1 LSGKS
6 QPGYLVGKDKR
17 NVEHALIVRQSLA
30 SLADNL
36 SAPYI
41 GYYFASL
48 SGSGAL
54 QGILQMSVNSLPTV
68 TQVLAGPWLDR
79 TGRHVRL
86 LLTASIVSS
95 ILWLLV
101 PLTLNPLLLVAMI
114 TARAIVVGVSG
125 LALTALVGELF
136 PGDERGRVLSY
147 LNAAAQL
154 SALPVFAAMFFANPS
169 LETMKLV
176 FTASGVVSLAAS
188 TTWFALLGVER
199 RRRGNGVTLTSSLL
213 VLRNRVFAR
222 FAIANSIY
230 NFAMAIAW
238 PLFPLAQRYVLNM
251 SVADLAL
258 LNLLS
263 TSSTMVSQYALAKR
277 INGRSLKKLV
287 IVSRAGL
294 VMFPTV
300 YALAHDPLPIFAWQ
314 LLSGPFVAIG
324 MVAIPLYAMEVS
336 DPELKASYLST
347 LNLLQGISASLG
359 SALGGFYTD
368 RLVRSAGWE
377 EVRYGLA
384 LSATLRVAALI
395 PLLTISDI
403 KVPKGTK
410 EKQPG

>member
-17 NVEHALIVRQSLA
+17 NVERALIVRQSLA

-169 LETMKLV
+169 LGTMKLV

>member
-1 LSGKS
+1 MGRGKR
-6 QPGYLVGKDKR
+6 G
-17 NVEHALIVRQSLA
+17 VERALIVRQSLA

-36 SAPYI
+36 SAPYM

-54 QGILQMSVNSLPTV
+54 QGVLQMSVNSLPTV

-79 TGRHVRL
+79 TGRHVEL
-86 LLTASIVSS
+86 LLAASVASS

-101 PLTLNPLLLVAMI
+101 PLTPDPLLLVALI
-114 TARAIVVGVSG
+114 TARAVVVGVSG

-154 SALPVFAAMFFANPS
+154 SALPVFAAMVFANPS
-169 LETMKLV
+169 LEAMRLM
-176 FTASGVVSLAAS
+176 FTVSGVVSLAAS

-199 RRRGNGVTLTSSLL
+199 RREGASAPLTSSLRA
-213 VLRNRVFAR
+213 LRNRVFAR
-222 FAIANSIY
+222 FAVATSIY

-300 YALAHDPLPIFAWQ
+300 YALSHDPLPIFAWQ

-324 MVAIPLYAMEVS
+324 MVAIPLYAMEVA

-384 LSATLRVAALI
+384 LSAVLRAAALI
-395 PLLTISDI
+395 PLLTIHDV
-403 KVPKGTK
+403 KVPEGSR
-410 EKQPG
+410 EANRARLVQ

>member
-1 LSGKS
+1 
-6 QPGYLVGKDKR
+6 VGKDKR
-17 NVEHALIVRQSLA
+17 NVERALIVRQSLA

-114 TARAIVVGVSG
+114 TARAVVVGVSG

-222 FAIANSIY
+222 FAIATSIY

-238 PLFPLAQRYVLNM
+238 PLFPLAQRYVLDM

-294 VMFPTV
+294 VIFPTV

-314 LLSGPFVAIG
+314 LLSGPFSAMG
-324 MVAIPLYAMEVS
+324 MVAIPLYAMEVA

-368 RLVRSAGWE
+368 RLVNSLGWE

>member
-17 NVEHALIVRQSLA
+17 NVERALIVRQSLA

-213 VLRNRVFAR
+213 VLRNRVFAW

>member
-1 LSGKS
+1 M
-6 QPGYLVGKDKR
+6 GKDKR
-17 NVEHALIVRQSLA
+17 NVEHALTVRQSLA

>member
-1 LSGKS
+1 
-6 QPGYLVGKDKR
+6 VGKDKR
-17 NVEHALIVRQSLA
+17 NVERALIVRQSLA

>member
-17 NVEHALIVRQSLA
+17 NVEHALTVRQSLA

>member
-17 NVEHALIVRQSLA
+17 NVERALIVRQSLA

>member
-6 QPGYLVGKDKR
+6 QPDYLVGKDKR

-300 YALAHDPLPIFAWQ
+300 YALSHDPLPIFAWQ

-324 MVAIPLYAMEVS
+324 MVAIPLYAMEVA

>member
-1 LSGKS
+1 
-6 QPGYLVGKDKR
+6 
-17 NVEHALIVRQSLA
+17 
-30 SLADNL
+30 
-36 SAPYI
+36 
-41 GYYFASL
+41 
-48 SGSGAL
+48 
-54 QGILQMSVNSLPTV
+54 
-68 TQVLAGPWLDR
+68 
-79 TGRHVRL
+79 
-86 LLTASIVSS
+86 
-95 ILWLLV
+95 
-101 PLTLNPLLLVAMI
+101 
-114 TARAIVVGVSG
+114 
-125 LALTALVGELF
+125 
-136 PGDERGRVLSY
+136 
-147 LNAAAQL
+147 
-154 SALPVFAAMFFANPS
+154 
-169 LETMKLV
+169 V

-403 KVPKGTK
+403 KIPKGTK

>member
-176 FTASGVVSLAAS
+176 FTASGVVSLAVS

-324 MVAIPLYAMEVS
+324 MVAIPLYAMEVA

-395 PLLTISDI
+395 PLLTVSDI

>member
-1 LSGKS
+1 M
-6 QPGYLVGKDKR
+6 GKDKR
-17 NVEHALIVRQSLA
+17 NVERALIVRQSLA

-114 TARAIVVGVSG
+114 TARAVVVGVSG

>member
-1 LSGKS
+1 MD
-6 QPGYLVGKDKR
+6 KDKR
-17 NVEHALIVRQSLA
+17 SVERALIVRQSLA
-30 SLADNL
+30 SFADNL
-36 SAPYI
+36 SAPYM

-54 QGILQMSVNSLPTV
+54 QGVLQMSVNSLPTV

-79 TGRHVRL
+79 TGQHVRL
-86 LLTASIVSS
+86 LLTASIASS

-101 PLTLNPLLLVAMI
+101 PFALDPQLLVALI

-188 TTWFALLGVER
+188 TTWFALLGVKR
-199 RRRGNGVTLTSSLL
+199 QRHGNGALLTSSLL
-213 VLRNRVFAR
+213 VLRNKVFAR

-238 PLFPLAQRYVLNM
+238 PLFPLAQKYVLQM

-258 LNLLS
+258 LNLFS
-263 TSSTMVSQYALAKR
+263 TSSTMVSQYTFAKR

-287 IVSRAGL
+287 VISRAGL

-300 YALAHDPLPIFAWQ
+300 YALSHNPLPIFAWQ

-324 MVAIPLYAMEVS
+324 MVVIPLYAMEVA

-368 RLVRSAGWE
+368 RLVNSYGWE
-377 EVRYGLA
+377 EVRNGLA
-384 LSATLRVAALI
+384 LSAMLRAAALI
-395 PLLTISDI
+395 PLLTISDV
-403 KVPKGTK
+403 KVSEGKGG
-410 EKQPG
+410 ERAR

>member
-1 LSGKS
+1 M
-6 QPGYLVGKDKR
+6 GKDKR

>member
-1 LSGKS
+1 MGRGKR
-6 QPGYLVGKDKR
+6 G
-17 NVEHALIVRQSLA
+17 VERALIVRQSLA

-36 SAPYI
+36 SAPYV

-54 QGILQMSVNSLPTV
+54 QGVLQMSVNSLPTV

-79 TGRHVRL
+79 TGGHVEL
-86 LLTASIVSS
+86 LLAASVASS
-95 ILWLLV
+95 VLWLLV
-101 PLTLNPLLLVAMI
+101 PLTPDPPLLVALI
-114 TARAIVVGVSG
+114 TARAVVVGVSG

-154 SALPVFAAMFFANPS
+154 SALPVFAAMAFANPS
-169 LETMKLV
+169 LEAMRLM
-176 FTASGVVSLAAS
+176 FTVSGVVSLAAS

-199 RRRGNGVTLTSSLL
+199 RREGASAPLTSSLRA
-213 VLRNRVFAR
+213 LRNRVFAR
-222 FAIANSIY
+222 FAVATSIY

-300 YALAHDPLPIFAWQ
+300 YALSHDPLPIFAWQ

-324 MVAIPLYAMEVS
+324 MVAIPLYAMEVA

-384 LSATLRVAALI
+384 LSAALRAAALI
-395 PLLTISDI
+395 PLLTIHDV
-403 KVPKGTK
+403 KVPEGSREASRAKLV
-410 EKQPG
+410 Q

>member
-17 NVEHALIVRQSLA
+17 NVERALIVRQSLA

-114 TARAIVVGVSG
+114 TARAVVVGVSG

-222 FAIANSIY
+222 FAIATSIY

-238 PLFPLAQRYVLNM
+238 PLFPLAQRYVLDM

-294 VMFPTV
+294 VIFPTV

-314 LLSGPFVAIG
+314 LLSGPFSAMG
-324 MVAIPLYAMEVS
+324 MVAIPLYAMEVA

-368 RLVRSAGWE
+368 RLVNSLGWE

>member
-1 LSGKS
+1 M
-6 QPGYLVGKDKR
+6 GKDKR
-17 NVEHALIVRQSLA
+17 NVERALIVRQSLA

-114 TARAIVVGVSG
+114 TARAVVVGVSG

-199 RRRGNGVTLTSSLL
+199 RRRGNGVALTSSLL

>member
-1 LSGKS
+1 M
-6 QPGYLVGKDKR
+6 GKDKR
-17 NVEHALIVRQSLA
+17 NVERALIVRQSLA

-114 TARAIVVGVSG
+114 TARAVVVGVSG

-222 FAIANSIY
+222 FAIATSIY

-238 PLFPLAQRYVLNM
+238 PLFPLAQRYVLDM

-294 VMFPTV
+294 VIFPTV

-314 LLSGPFVAIG
+314 LLSGPFSAMG
-324 MVAIPLYAMEVS
+324 MVAIPLYAMEVA

-368 RLVRSAGWE
+368 RLVNSLGWE

>member
-1 LSGKS
+1 M
-6 QPGYLVGKDKR
+6 GKDKR
-17 NVEHALIVRQSLA
+17 NVERALIVRQSLA

>member
-1 LSGKS
+1 
-6 QPGYLVGKDKR
+6 VGKDKR
-17 NVEHALIVRQSLA
+17 NVERALIVRQSLA

-368 RLVRSAGWE
+368 RLVRSTGWE

>member
-1 LSGKS
+1 MD
-6 QPGYLVGKDKR
+6 KDKR
-17 NVEHALIVRQSLA
+17 SVERALIVRQSLA

-54 QGILQMSVNSLPTV
+54 QGVLQMSVNSLPTV
-68 TQVLAGPWLDR
+68 MQVLAGPWLDR

-86 LLTASIVSS
+86 LLAASIVSS

-101 PLTLNPLLLVAMI
+101 PLTLDPLLLVALI

-154 SALPVFAAMFFANPS
+154 SALPVFATMFFANPS

-176 FTASGVVSLAAS
+176 FTVSGVVSLAAS
-188 TTWFALLGVER
+188 TTWFALLDVVR
-199 RRRGNGVTLTSSLL
+199 RRCGNGVSPTSSLL

-230 NFAMAIAW
+230 NFAMATAW
-238 PLFPLAQRYVLNM
+238 PLFPLAQRYVLHM

-287 IVSRAGL
+287 VISRAGL

-300 YALAHDPLPIFAWQ
+300 YALSHNPLPVFAWQ

-324 MVAIPLYAMEVS
+324 MVVIPLYAMEVA

-368 RLVRSAGWE
+368 RLVNSYGWE
-377 EVRYGLA
+377 KVRNGLA
-384 LSATLRVAALI
+384 LSAMLRAAALI
-395 PLLTISDI
+395 PLLTISDV
-403 KVPKGTK
+403 KVSEEKGGERTR
-410 EKQPG
+410 

>member
-384 LSATLRVAALI
+384 LSATLRVTALN